1 MPGSATPNTW
11 SARDRHLLVVVNAR
25 ASSAEEPHW
34 LLADLDSSLR
44 AAGARPDTM
53 VTESEDELAHALGH
67 ADGRRVVLVGGDGS
81 VHAAVNAA
89 DELPEI
95 ALVPAGRANNIA
107 RAFGI
112 PGRVGD
118 AAKVA
123 ATAPAQP
130 VDLLRVNSGGGCMYC
145 VEALSAGL
153 QADARARYHADNSG
167 DLREGARSLAEA
179 LRRYRPYELHLEA
192 DGEPA
197 YDGDAAQ
204 LFLSNLPYFG
214 FGFRVDPMANP
225 ADGLLEAIVLQ
236 AQSRLEAIGMLL
248 AAYRGRHLRNGHAT
262 VVRAHEASF
271 RSPLPLTCDGVP
283 LGVGRA
289 SVSVDPGKLRL
300 AAPWPR

>member
-1 MPGSATPNTW
+1 MLGRGTSTTGGTKG
-11 SARDRHLLVVVNAR
+11 RDLLVVVNAR
-25 ASSAEEPHW
+25 ASTAEEPHW
-34 LLADLDSSLR
+34 LVADLESSLR
-44 AAGARPDTM
+44 ASGARPETLI
-53 VTESEDELAHALGH
+53 TESEDDLRDALVR

-112 PGRVGD
+112 PGRV
-118 AAKVA
+118 AAAGELA
-123 ATAPAQP
+123 ATAPARP
-130 VDLLRVNSGGGCMYC
+130 VDLLRVISGGDCMYC

-153 QADARARYHADNSG
+153 QADARARYDADNSG
-167 DLREGARSLAEA
+167 DLREGARSLAAA
-179 LRRYRPYELHLEA
+179 LRRYRPWEVHLEA

-214 FGFRVDPMANP
+214 FGFRIDPMANP
-225 ADGLLEAIVLQ
+225 ADGLLEAIVLE
-236 AQSRLEAIGMLL
+236 AGSRLEAVGMLL

-262 VVRAHEASF
+262 VMRAHEARV

-283 LGVGRA
+283 LGIGRA

-300 AAPWPR
+300 VAPWPR

>member
-1 MPGSATPNTW
+1 MITGSTK
-11 SARDRHLLVVVNAR
+11 DRHLLVVANAR

-34 LLADLDSSLR
+34 LLEDLASSLR
-44 AAGARPDTM
+44 AAGGRPETV
-53 VTESEDELAHALGH
+53 VTDSEDALAEALARAG
-67 ADGRRVVLVGGDGS
+67 GRRVVLVGGDGS
-81 VHAAVNAA
+81 VHSAVNAV

-112 PGRVGD
+112 PGRIAD
-118 AAKVA
+118 AGQVA
-123 ATAPAQP
+123 AVAPARP
-130 VDLLRVNSGGGCMYC
+130 VDLLRVSSGGSCMYC

-167 DLREGARSLAEA
+167 DVREGARSLAEA

-192 DGEPA
+192 DGKAA
-197 YDGDAAQ
+197 YDGQAAQ

-214 FGFRVDPMANP
+214 FGFKVDPMANP

-236 AQSRLEAIGMLL
+236 AESRLEAVGMLL
-248 AAYRGRHLRNGHAT
+248 AAYRGRHLRPGHST
-262 VVRAHEASF
+262 VVRAHEASLQ
-271 RSPLPLTCDGVP
+271 SPLPLTCDGVP

-289 SVSVDPGKLRL
+289 SVAVEPGKLRL

>member
-1 MPGSATPNTW
+1 MPGSNTIAG
-11 SARDRHLLVVVNAR
+11 SGTDRHLLVVVNAR
-25 ASSAEEPHW
+25 ASSTEEPHW
-34 LLADLDSSLR
+34 LLSDLDSSLR
-44 AAGARPDTM
+44 AAGARPETIL
-53 VTESEDELAHALGH
+53 THSEDDLANALAG

-81 VHAAVNAA
+81 VHAAVNAV

-112 PGRVGD
+112 PGRVAE
-118 AAKVA
+118 AAQVA
-123 ATAPAQP
+123 ATAAARP
-130 VDLLRVNSGGGCMYC
+130 VDLLRVNSAGGCMYC

-197 YDGDAAQ
+197 YDGEAAQ

-236 AQSRLEAIGMLL
+236 AESRLEAVGMLL
-248 AAYRGRHLRNGHAT
+248 AAYRGRHLNNGHAT

-289 SVSVDPGKLRL
+289 SVAVDPGKLRL
-300 AAPWPR
+300 AAPWSR

>member
-1 MPGSATPNTW
+1 MNTGSTKRRP
-11 SARDRHLLVVVNAR
+11 LLVVVNAR

-44 AAGARPDTM
+44 EAGARPEAV
-53 VTESEDELAHALGH
+53 VTESEAALSEALAG

-81 VHAAVNAA
+81 VHAAVNAV

-95 ALVPAGRANNIA
+95 ALVPAGRANNVA

-112 PGRVGD
+112 PGRVAD

-123 ATAPAQP
+123 ATAPARP
-130 VDLLRVNSGGGCMYC
+130 VDLLRVKSGEGCMYC

-153 QADARARYHADNSG
+153 QADARARYQADNSG
-167 DLREGARSLAEA
+167 DLREGARSLAAA
-179 LRRYRPYELHLEA
+179 LRRYRPYELHLDA

-197 YDGDAAQ
+197 YDGEAAQ
-204 LFLSNLPYFG
+204 LFLSNLPFFG

-225 ADGLLEAIVLQ
+225 ADGLLEAIVLE
-236 AQSRLEAIGMLL
+236 AGSRLEAIGMLL
-248 AAYRGRHLRNGHAT
+248 AAYRGRHLRPGHST
-262 VVRAHEASF
+262 VVRAHEASL
-271 RSPLPLTCDGVP
+271 RSALPLTCDGVP

-289 SVSVDPGKLRL
+289 SVTVDPGKLRL

>member
-1 MPGSATPNTW
+1 MPGSRNIIAG
-11 SARDRHLLVVVNAR
+11 SRKDHHLLVVVNAR
-25 ASSAEEPHW
+25 ASSTEEPRW
-34 LLADLDSSLR
+34 LLRDLESSLR
-44 AAGARPDTM
+44 DAGATPET
-53 VTESEDELAHALGH
+53 VITESEADLADALARAG
-67 ADGRRVVLVGGDGS
+67 GRRVVLVGGDGS
-81 VHAAVNAA
+81 VHAAVNAT
-89 DELPEI
+89 DELPEL

-112 PGRVGD
+112 PGRVAD

-123 ATAPAQP
+123 ATASARP
-130 VDLLRVNSGGGCMYC
+130 VDLLRVNSGDTCMYC

-167 DLREGARSLAEA
+167 DVREGARSLAAA

-197 YDGDAAQ
+197 YQGEAAQ

-236 AQSRLEAIGMLL
+236 AESRLEAVGMLL
-248 AAYRGRHLRNGHAT
+248 AAYRGRHLRPGHAT
-262 VVRAHEASF
+262 VVRAHQASLQ
-271 RSPLPLTCDGVP
+271 SPLPLTCDGVP
-283 LGVGRA
+283 LGIGRA
-289 SVSVDPGKLRL
+289 SVTVDPGKLRF
-300 AAPWPR
+300 AAPWPS